1 MIIPTAIMATVIA
14 QPAQAEV
21 RSFAIPAQPA
31 ETALTVFARQSGLQ
45 ILASKSLLRGKR
57 TNAVIGRLEVDAA
70 LRRLLSGTGLA
81 AHQPMDSSGI
91 ITIKQVRA
99 VSAAQGGASPA
110 LGVGDAPVLPD
121 GDIVVTA
128 RRQKET
134 SLSTP
139 VTLTGISQ
147 KEIDRRHLTR
157 LDELNNV
164 VPQLQ
169 IGGGAAIQGGGIF
182 LRGVGANAN
191 TTTAD
196 QGVTFNVD
204 GAQVARS
211 SIRRIGQMD
220 LAQIEVLKGPQALFF
235 GKNSPGGVISMR
247 TADPTDHFEAKASGL
262 YEFNA
267 REAQFDGFVSGPL
280 TDTLGARVAV
290 LASHMSGWEK
300 NILPPD
306 LPFASPRR
314 RLPHDREVA
323 GRLTLKFDPSEQ
335 FDARFKFN
343 YGTLKTAGASETRQY
358 SYCPFGIPQLPLG
371 VNGSG
376 ENCKV
381 DNKIAYGGYG
391 TSFAAL
397 GAGDGDPKVDQKQ
410 ILSSLEMNYRPSG
423 NLTLTGLTSLYAAKI
438 DWVDPYFT
446 TTDPDLIIIGDY
458 HIKLREL
465 SQEVRLAS
473 SFEGPVNFL
482 VGGYFQDSQFLYNTR
497 DIGMANKPTNFGS
510 GKLDLDGRHAS
521 IFGQMRVNPVP
532 TIELAA
538 GGRYSWER
546 KKASFSDLVGRTPPA
561 NPDRKWTNFSPE
573 FTATWRPS
581 NQLTLYASYKKGF
594 LSGGLAPSGEAYD
607 QQITKGGE
615 AGVKALLFGN
625 RLRANLSAYHYVST
639 GLQVTFVEGI
649 QFLTANAGKG
659 TVKGIEGD
667 LNWQTGIEGLTLR
680 AAVGYNQARFNI
692 YTANCYPGQSFA
704 AGCDLGLLP
713 GDPNSPQYSLQDL
726 AGRPFAN
733 APDWSGNAGINYE
746 RDLNSEWR
754 IGLSTDASYSSSYYT
769 DTSLAPSSKLGGF
782 WMLDANLRLS
792 SNDGK
797 WEAALLGRN
806 LTNEHP
812 YQSSFAVLFTG
823 GESGKTGPTFDADR
837 YAWGVNR
844 GRQLAIQITRRFGGR

>member
-1 MIIPTAIMATVIA
+1 MTV
-14 QPAQAEV
+14 QPAEAEV
-21 RSFAIPAQPA
+21 RNFAIPAQPA
-31 ETALTVFARQSGLQ
+31 ETALTVFAKQSGLQ

-57 TNAVIGRLEVDAA
+57 ANAVIGRLEVEVA
-70 LRRLLSGTGLA
+70 LQRLLSGTGLA
-81 AHQPMDSSGI
+81 ARQPADASGI
-91 ITIKQVRA
+91 ITIRRTQA
-99 VSAAQGGASPA
+99 VPTTQTDMPADRGVSRSPA
-110 LGVGDAPVLPD
+110 LPD

-134 SLSTP
+134 SLATP
-139 VTLTGISQ
+139 VVLTGISQ

-196 QGVTFNVD
+196 QGVTFNID

-280 TDTLGARVAV
+280 TDTLGVRVAV

-306 LPFASPRR
+306 LPFASPRS

-343 YGTLKTAGASETRQY
+343 YGKLETAGASETRQY

-381 DNKIAYGGYG
+381 DNKVAYGGYG

-397 GAGDGDPKVDQKQ
+397 GAGDGNPKVDQKQ
-410 ILSSLEMNYRPSG
+410 ILSSLEMNYRPSDS
-423 NLTLTGLTSLYAAKI
+423 LTFTALTSLYTAKI

-446 TTDPDLIIIGDY
+446 TTDPDLIIVGDY

-465 SQEVRLAS
+465 SQELRLGS
-473 SFEGPVNFL
+473 SFAGPVNFL
-482 VGGYFQDSQFLYNTR
+482 VGGYFQDSQFLYDTR
-497 DIGMANKPTNFGS
+497 DVGMANNPTNFGS
-510 GKLDLDGRHAS
+510 GKLDLDGRHVS
-521 IFGQMRVNPVP
+521 LFGQIRVNPVP
-532 TIELAA
+532 TVELAG

-546 KKASFSDLVGRTPPA
+546 KTASFSNLVGRTPPA
-561 NPDRKWTNFSPE
+561 DPDRKWTNFSPE

-581 NQLTLYASYKKGF
+581 SKLTLFASYKKGF
-594 LSGGLAPSGEAYD
+594 LSGGLSPSGVAYG
-607 QQITKGGE
+607 QQITKGAE

-625 RLRANLSAYHYVST
+625 RLRANLSAYHYEST
-639 GLQVTFVEGI
+639 GLQVTYVEGI
-649 QFLTANAGKG
+649 QFLTANAGRG
-659 TVKGIEGD
+659 TVKGVEAD
-667 LNWQTGIEGLTLR
+667 VNWQTGVEGLTLR
-680 AAVGYNQARFNI
+680 AAVGYNKARFDI
-692 YTANCYPGQSFA
+692 YTANCYPGQTIA
-704 AGCDLGLLP
+704 AGCNVGLLP
-713 GDPNSPQYSLQDL
+713 SGAYSLQDL

-746 RDLNSEWR
+746 RDLNSGWR

-769 DTSLAPSSKLGGF
+769 DTSLAPRSKLDGY
-782 WMLDANLRLS
+782 WMLDANVRLS
-792 SNDGK
+792 RSDGK
-797 WEAALLGRN
+797 WEAALLARN

-823 GESGKTGPTFDADR
+823 GPSGTAGPTFDADR

-844 GRQLAIQITRRFGGR
+844 GRQLAVQITRRFGAR